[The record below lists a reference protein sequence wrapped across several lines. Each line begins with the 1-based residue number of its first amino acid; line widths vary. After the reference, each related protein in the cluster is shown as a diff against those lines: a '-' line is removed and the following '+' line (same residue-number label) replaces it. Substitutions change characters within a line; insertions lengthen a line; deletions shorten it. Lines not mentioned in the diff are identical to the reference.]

1 VEPDV
6 IVMPAA
12 TPAPA
17 SPARIAA
24 AVSGRQRLRH
34 GCRPA
39 DRPAGRGAR
48 SAGRPALGASG
59 GVGIP
64 VGISGGI
71 PFSAPVGAPIGRRA
85 AVTASGALTVGP
97 TWNVRVTGSGSQ
109 PVAG

>member
-6 IVMPAA
+6 IVTPAA

-39 DRPAGRGAR
+39 GRGAR
-48 SAGRPALGASG
+48 SALSASGASG
-59 GVGIP
+59 GIGIP
-64 VGISGGI
+64 VG
-71 PFSAPVGAPIGRRA
+71 APVGAAVGRRA
-85 AVTASGALTVGP
+85 VVTVSGALAAGP
-97 TWNVRVTGSGSQ
+97 TWNARVTGSGSQ